1 MPRPRN
7 LCPSLDSMSQRREY
21 AYGVTARL
29 ARIGV
34 CLVTPA
40 LLMMVLPLPKDD
52 AVSEPRHV
60 VVHPHEPLV
69 SFVRKMSARRLVRS
83 AQLLLQRGDLT
94 GAATHLRLAIGWD
107 KGSAGAYASRAQ
119 VRLLRG
125 DNLGAIGDADYA
137 ISLQPKSALAF
148 YTRGLI
154 YARMGFWSN
163 ATSDY
168 RTATLLDPHFRQG
181 MADYGLGWSLM
192 AQGRYADAV
201 ISYTRAV
208 GRMPLPAPSYF
219 QRSRA
224 YEQLGDID
232 AALSDMNAVIRSI
245 PQYPEAHHRRAHLFM
260 LKRVHGAALS
270 DLTVAIAN
278 DPNDRFAVEDMTYLC
293 GAPASEEQCRLS
305 LDPARP
311 PAADHPQ
318 HFEFAH

>member
-1 MPRPRN
+1 MRARN
-7 LCPSLDSMSQRREY
+7 EY
-21 AYGVTARL
+21 AYRMTARL
-29 ARIGV
+29 KRISV
-34 CLVTPA
+34 CLVILA
-40 LLMMVLPLPKDD
+40 LLMMAFPLPKDD
-52 AVSEPRHV
+52 AMSESRHA
-60 VVHPHEPLV
+60 VVHLHEPLV
-69 SFVRKMSARRLVRS
+69 SLVRKASARRLVRS
-83 AQLLLQRGDLT
+83 AEQLLQKGDLA
-94 GAATHLRLAIGWD
+94 GAATYLRLAIGWD
-107 KGSAGAYASRAQ
+107 KASARGYASRAQ

-137 ISLQPKSALAF
+137 ISLQPKSAMGF

-168 RTATLLDPHFRQG
+168 RAATLLDPQFRQG

-192 AQGRYADAV
+192 AQGRYAEAV
-201 ISYTRAV
+201 VSYTRAV

-232 AALSDMNAVIRSI
+232 AAISDMNAVIRAI

-270 DLTVAIAN
+270 DLTVAVAN
-278 DPNDRFAVEDMTYLC
+278 DPNDLFAGKDIAYLC
-293 GAPASEEQCRLS
+293 GTPASQEQCRLR